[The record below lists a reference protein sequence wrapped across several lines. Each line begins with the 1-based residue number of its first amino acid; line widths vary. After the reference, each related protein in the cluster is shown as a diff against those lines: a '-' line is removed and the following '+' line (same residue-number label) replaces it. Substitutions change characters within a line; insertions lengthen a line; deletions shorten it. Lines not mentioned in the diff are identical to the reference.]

1 MGPICP
7 MGPCQPYGSSSP
19 QHCGAQTVG
28 PTVTLPSPQNSST
41 APGMERTA
49 EKQSPVDYGVQI
61 RFINDL
67 QEPKK
72 TPKARAKPG
81 SYGVAVR
88 VQGIA
93 GQPFVVLN
101 SGEKG
106 SDSFGV
112 QIKSDGS
119 YPAGTTGPRPPDLP
133 PELDLPENRYVR
145 PQPSYSVSDEEH
157 SAAPVPTRHKPHS
170 KMGTELRRTQSHG
183 NLLAA
188 TDGPMATSS
197 RSSST
202 LNIAHPT
209 HRKGSGIGIAPSSD
223 SESSVSQHAGG
234 DIDTEPLSSVNS
246 LISKFDGKV
255 QQRGRAARRSRLASE
270 ERKRSQSLDARSTVP
285 NGRAV
290 SAPSPLP
297 TGAGRSAMVNRGT
310 EERPQSKAQTELQ
323 VQEVLG
329 GGGTARWSHGCG
341 VGVELQ

>member
-1 MGPICP
+1 
-7 MGPCQPYGSSSP
+7 
-19 QHCGAQTVG
+19 
-28 PTVTLPSPQNSST
+28 
-41 APGMERTA
+41 MERTA

-72 TPKARAKPG
+72 APKARAKPG

-101 SGEKG
+101 SGDKG
-106 SDSFGV
+106 GDSFGV

-119 YPAGTTGPRPPDLP
+119 YPAGTTSPRPPDPP
-133 PELDLPENRYVR
+133 PEPDLPENSYVR
-145 PQPSYSVSDEEH
+145 PQPSHSVSDEENG
-157 SAAPVPTRHKPHS
+157 AAPVPTRHKPRS
-170 KMGTELRRTQSHG
+170 KMGAELRRTQSHS

-188 TDGPMATSS
+188 ADEPMATGS

-202 LNIAHPT
+202 LSIAHPT
-209 HRKGSGIGIAPSSD
+209 HRKGSGIGVAPSSD
-223 SESSVSQHAGG
+223 SESPGSRHAGG

-255 QQRGRAARRSRLASE
+255 PQRGRAARRSRVAPE
-270 ERKRSQSLDARSTVP
+270 ERKRSQSLDARSSVP
-285 NGRAV
+285 DGRAV
-290 SAPSPLP
+290 GAPSPLP
-297 TGAGRSAMVNRGT
+297 TRAGRGGTVNRST
-310 EERPQSKAQTELQ
+310 EEQPQSKAQTELQ

-329 GGGTARWSHGCG
+329 GGGSTRCPMA
-341 VGVELQ
+341 VGWEWNSSVGLVPSAEISIPLAAEVNAGSAAGPAGGGPAQQQ